1 MFSAI
6 FGIFNGR
13 VEEQQQQ
20 LNDETSKF
28 SEASTQ
34 TLESKSTSTQ
44 VNLDTTKTNLN
55 DTATS
60 QQDWVIVDETE
71 TNENDKACGDNLV
84 EMATDAAEPEPET
97 EDPLIGS
104 FFQKNETCDDEER
117 WKSYRQQK
125 QVEHNENTTV
135 IDKPVEAQETV
146 LAQKKTDTWLIT
158 PSPCLTSI
166 TESSQQKSMIDNDP
180 LENLLIEQ
188 PTRFMSAST
197 CVVQPTYAEVTKSPK
212 IPQALSKLKP
222 KKQQPEIQSKKPE
235 VMQSDDICE
244 INFLFNEVEAPVT
257 PITKRT
263 IAEKRKEAEKSSPSV
278 SPTISESPKKI
289 SRKSTKSMKTKQT
302 NQNAKFN
309 KENMQVKTLLMAEC
323 FPKNETKQKGNRN
336 RYGQMSRVNK
346 NAALFSMATNTRQ
359 RKFHNLQQ
367 PSSFSNMSNQF

>member
-34 TLESKSTSTQ
+34 TLEAKSTSTQ

-71 TNENDKACGDNLV
+71 TNENDKACGENLV

-125 QVEHNENTTV
+125 QVEHNEKTTV

-212 IPQALSKLKP
+212 TPQALSKLKP
-222 KKQQPEIQSKKPE
+222 KKQQPEIQSKKTE
-235 VMQSDDICE
+235 VMQSV
-244 INFLFNEVEAPVT
+244 INRIFPLIYAF
-257 PITKRT
+257 
-263 IAEKRKEAEKSSPSV
+263 
-278 SPTISESPKKI
+278 
-289 SRKSTKSMKTKQT
+289 
-302 NQNAKFN
+302 QNCILNPQA
-309 KENMQVKTLLMAEC
+309 
-323 FPKNETKQKGNRN
+323 
-336 RYGQMSRVNK
+336 S
-346 NAALFSMATNTRQ
+346 
-359 RKFHNLQQ
+359 
-367 PSSFSNMSNQF
+367 

>member
-34 TLESKSTSTQ
+34 TLEAKSTSTQ

-71 TNENDKACGDNLV
+71 TNENDKACGENLV

-125 QVEHNENTTV
+125 QVEHNEKTTV

-212 IPQALSKLKP
+212 TPQALSKLKL
-222 KKQQPEIQSKKPE
+222 KKQQPEIQSKKTE

-336 RYGQMSRVNK
+336 RYGQMSRANK

-367 PSSFSNMSNQF
+367 PSSFSNLSNQF

>member
-34 TLESKSTSTQ
+34 TLEAKSTSTQ

-71 TNENDKACGDNLV
+71 TNENDKACGENLV

-125 QVEHNENTTV
+125 QVEHNEKTTV

-212 IPQALSKLKP
+212 TPQALSKLKP
-222 KKQQPEIQSKKPE
+222 KKQQPEIQSKKTE

-336 RYGQMSRVNK
+336 RYGQMSRANK

-367 PSSFSNMSNQF
+367 PSSFSNLSNQF